1 MYFETHVNFF
11 SYGSFGGL
19 KSNFGGHDIHHH
31 DNIYTYINEGFHVGG
46 SAVQEKGHN
55 NMFSTMMVTM
65 VLGKYVQEMVN
76 SLCMITKSI
85 LPMVKLPNA
94 MWDVRALTKLHQVHQ
109 GCKIFPRSTHQD
121 QQPLDLIMNESN
133 ISL

>member
-85 LPMVKLPNA
+85 LPMVKLPS
-94 MWDVRALTKLHQVHQ
+94 V
-109 GCKIFPRSTHQD
+109 GRSRSYEAPSGASGVQD
-121 QQPLDLIMNESN
+121 LPPAQHIKTSN
-133 ISL
+133 HWT